1 MSFCQEI
8 RIQNR
13 TSQKT
18 HDTLCLSFNPL
29 LAARIDFRE
38 CDTFFFGTASRNG
51 GKRSTRDAREGIDQ
65 LKADLAAVKATTL
78 VSKNGRRKYVR
89 IESENIPRV

>member
-1 MSFCQEI
+1 MSFCEI

-51 GKRSTRDAREGIDQ
+51 GKRSTRDGREGIDQ

>member
-1 MSFCQEI
+1 
-8 RIQNR
+8 
-13 TSQKT
+13 
-18 HDTLCLSFNPL
+18 L

-51 GKRSTRDAREGIDQ
+51 GKRSTRDGREGIDQ
-65 LKADLAAVKATTL
+65 LKLKADLAAVKEVTTTL

-89 IESENIPRV
+89 MESENIPRV